1 MVKGERGIEMTRHNA
16 PITRSNGL
24 DHNAPIT
31 QTARPRIFFP
41 AKDPTPPPW
50 KKHPVISVFGEE
62 FDMDL
67 YASLDSALVA
77 GHALFTPIRVREFTS
92 DFWELPSRIKE
103 LEKETSEPDRRRI
116 RALCML
122 RRAYY
127 YFGED
132 EDSAREIL
140 KKVEELC
147 AFREE
152 LSNEPAYTSNRGRVR
167 ILYPLMF
174 GKALKHAR
182 VRMWP
187 TDSGGFL
194 PVIWC
199 DNMTTAMFAYAAFK
213 GVDTCQNCA
222 KLFCT
227 DLPRVDDSR
236 SEKYCPVACGQ
247 RFRQRIYRKRQL
259 EEAKGKSR

>member
-1 MVKGERGIEMTRHNA
+1 
-16 PITRSNGL
+16 
-24 DHNAPIT
+24 
-31 QTARPRIFFP
+31 
-41 AKDPTPPPW
+41 
-50 KKHPVISVFGEE
+50 VFGEE

-77 GHALFTPIRVREFTS
+77 GHVLFTPVRIREFTS
-92 DFWELPSRIKE
+92 DFGELPTRIKE
-103 LEKETSEPDRRRI
+103 LEKETSELDRNRI
-116 RALCML
+116 KALCML

-127 YFGED
+127 YFGAD

-140 KKVEELC
+140 KEVEELGV
-147 AFREE
+147 FREE
-152 LSNEPAYTSNRGRVR
+152 LSNEPSYKSNRSRVR

-174 GKALKHAR
+174 GEALKHAR

-187 TDSGGFL
+187 TDSGEFL

-199 DNMTTAMFAYAAFK
+199 DNMTTAMFAYAAFR

-222 KLFCT
+222 KLFYT

-236 SEKYCPVACGQ
+236 VEKYCTVACGQ
-247 RFRQRIYRKRQL
+247 RFRQRMHRRRQKS
-259 EEAKGKSR
+259 KGKSR